1 MYGQPQS
8 TRIGYQQVINRKE
21 DEVRRWASKYFAG
34 DERYRVLRDPDSIS
48 LRVEIFSPRAK
59 DLLLKLHADVF
70 PTFTKPEPSLQEN
83 GEWIAWFG
91 YSEPWPSRNYVTI
104 Q

>member
-1 MYGQPQS
+1 MYLPAQS
-8 TRIGYQQVINRKE
+8 TRIGYQQVIDRKE

-34 DERYRVLRDPDSIS
+34 NERYRILRDPDSIS
-48 LRVEIFSPRAK
+48 LRVAIFSPRAK

-70 PTFTKPEPSLQEN
+70 PTFTKPEPSLQES